1 MGTFNTSDL
10 GHLAKYG
17 LQVRQFTH
25 WDDEV
30 AQNFKTMST
39 MAYVPKYVSSGLP
52 QAELNGLELGGFWV
66 DVFHCSQPTA
76 SSDETVNN
84 GYGST
89 ARNTP
94 ANIAAV
100 SQPGVVPWTDISWL
114 NARIAASNRVIQ
126 GRACHLMTPFERASL
141 LYLVLMSGHDIRG
154 NNNNGKDTRDT
165 DTWDNYGIFDPVQP
179 SYRTLTGSGPS
190 SWWSHGI
197 PAAGVFGLVGNI
209 YDWEDLRLES
219 GIFQPKAYLAGGQTA
234 ADTYIDYDDNSG
246 GDAADICQLT
256 PGVYTIADDGV
267 HGVEDVTVERVL
279 ITGRFTGRLILSAGL
294 AAIHNDNT
302 LIRLKTAVDLCNGAV
317 AEYKAIGAMLV
328 DATSKYMALP
338 DIADTTTDI
347 ATYLDSWYPYDN
359 ADSRALLRG
368 GYWSHTSN
376 ARRGFVVTTV
386 NTPTSTGNGRGFRAA
401 LSIGTI

>member
-256 PGVYTIADDGV
+256 PGIYTITDGV
-267 HGVEDVTVERVL
+267 EGNEDVTVERVL

-294 AAIHNDNT
+294 STDHGDNL
-302 LIRLKTAVDLCNGAV
+302 LIQLKTAVDLCQDDAGG
-317 AEYKAIGAMLV
+317 YDAIGALLV

-338 DIADTTTDI
+338 EHGDTTSH
-347 ATYLDSWYPYDN
+347 ASTYLDSWYPYDN
-359 ADSRALLRG
+359 GDSRALRRG
-368 GYWSHTSN
+368 GNWDRTSD
-376 ARRGFVVTTV
+376 ARRGFIVSAGTLPTT
-386 NTPTSTGNGRGFRAA
+386 TTSSGGFRAA
-401 LSIGTI
+401 LSISTI

>member
-256 PGVYTIADDGV
+256 PGIYTITDGV
-267 HGVEDVTVERVL
+267 EGNEDVTVERVL

-294 AAIHNDNT
+294 STDHGDNL
-302 LIRLKTAVDLCNGAV
+302 LIQLKTAVDLCQDDAGG
-317 AEYKAIGAMLV
+317 YDAIGALLV

-338 DIADTTTDI
+338 EHGDTTSH
-347 ATYLDSWYPYDN
+347 ASTYLDSWYPYDN
-359 ADSRALLRG
+359 GDSRALLRG
-368 GYWSHTSN
+368 GRWGSTSA
-376 ARRGFVVTTV
+376 ARRGVVV
-386 NTPTSTGNGRGFRAA
+386 SAGNPPTDAGSYVGFRAA
-401 LSIGTI
+401 LSVGTL